1 MASKKSFP
9 VKSQRAKPFLKWAGG
24 KSQLL
29 NDLVNRLPQKI
40 KKTQKIKRYVEPFVG
55 SGALFFKLKN
65 NFQVDDS
72 YLVDINRELIVGWKV
87 IKNNPQELVKKLNS
101 LQNSYHRKTEEE
113 RKKFYYEIRDE
124 YNKQMHHFNYSQYNT
139 EWVERAT
146 YLIFLNRTCFNG
158 LFRVNSKGEFNV
170 PFGRYKNPRICDKDN
185 IMAVSATLENTKI
198 QCMDFYRSEEWITQ
212 GSFVYLDPP
221 YRPISETAYFT
232 GYSNQGFGEKEQ
244 KRLAE
249 FFKEMDERGAYL
261 MLSNSDPKNEDPE
274 DEFFDELYKGFY
286 IQRVDAKRFI
296 NCDASG
302 RGPIK
307 ELIIRNYRNSENK
320 K

>member
-1 MASKKSFP
+1 MGSKKNFP
-9 VKSQRAKPFLKWAGG
+9 LKERGAKPFLKWAGG

-29 NDLVNRLPQKI
+29 NDLVRRLPQKI
-40 KKTQKIKRYVEPFVG
+40 KTTQKIHRYVEPFVG

-65 NFQVDDS
+65 HFRVEDS
-72 YLVDINRELIVGWKV
+72 YLIDINKELIVGWKV
-87 IKNNPQELVKKLNS
+87 IKNNPQELVKKLNN
-101 LQNSYHRKTEEE
+101 LQNNYYRKTEDE
-113 RKKFYYEIRDE
+113 RKKFYYEIRNEYNTQMHSFNYSE
-124 YNKQMHHFNYSQYNT
+124 YNKD
-139 EWVERAT
+139 WVRRAT
-146 YLIFLNRTCFNG
+146 YLIFLNKTCFNG

-170 PFGRYKNPRICDKDN
+170 PFGRYKNPKICDEKN
-185 IMAVSATLENTKI
+185 IRAVNASLENTKI
-198 QCMDFYRSEEWITQ
+198 YCMDFYRSEKWISP

-221 YRPISETAYFT
+221 YRPLSETAYFT

-244 KRLAE
+244 QRLAE
-249 FFKEMDERGAYL
+249 FYKEMDERGAYL

-274 DEFFDELYKGFY
+274 DEFFDELYRGFH
-286 IQRVDAKRFI
+286 IERVDAKRFI

-307 ELIIRNYRNSENK
+307 ELIIRNYGNGENK